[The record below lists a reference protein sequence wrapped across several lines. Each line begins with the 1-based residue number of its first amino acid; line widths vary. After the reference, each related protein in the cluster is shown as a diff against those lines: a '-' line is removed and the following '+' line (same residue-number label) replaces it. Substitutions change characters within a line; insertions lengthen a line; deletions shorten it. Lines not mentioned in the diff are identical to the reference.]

1 MATYELA
8 FLDSARKE
16 WNRLDSA
23 VRGRFIKKLVERL
36 DCPRLPAAALRNL
49 PDCYKIKLRDIG
61 YRLIYRVEDDLVIV
75 TVIAVG
81 RRDKNQVYL
90 ASGRRV

>member
-1 MATYELA
+1 MATYELG

-23 VRGRFIKKLVERL
+23 VRGRFIKKLAECL
-36 DCPRLPAAALRNL
+36 ECPRVLAAALRDL
-49 PDCYKIKLRDIG
+49 PDCYKIKPRDIG
-61 YRLIYRVEDDLVIV
+61 YRLIYRVEDDLVII
-75 TVIAVG
+75 TVIAVS

-90 ASGRRV
+90 TAGRRV